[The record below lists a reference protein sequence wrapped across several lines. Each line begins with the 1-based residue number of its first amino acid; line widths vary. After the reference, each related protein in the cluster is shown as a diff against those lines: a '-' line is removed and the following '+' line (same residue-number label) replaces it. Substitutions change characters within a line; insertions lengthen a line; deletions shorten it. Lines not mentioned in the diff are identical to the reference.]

1 MNRSINT
8 ILTVIFAA
16 GSLWLLGGQ
25 AIRNF
30 SLALLIGLIIGGM
43 SSILIASQLWVTW
56 RARSL
61 KEAK

>member
-1 MNRSINT
+1 M
-8 ILTVIFAA
+8 
-16 GSLWLLGGQ
+16 
-25 AIRNF
+25 
-30 SLALLIGLIIGGM
+30 IIGGM